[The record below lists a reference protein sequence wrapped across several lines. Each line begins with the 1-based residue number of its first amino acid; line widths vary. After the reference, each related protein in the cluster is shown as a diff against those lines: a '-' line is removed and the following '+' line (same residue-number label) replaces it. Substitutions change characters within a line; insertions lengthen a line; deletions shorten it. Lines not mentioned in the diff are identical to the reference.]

1 MPPTLPPLDVGACT
15 DVGQVRL
22 ENQDAHAL
30 FPYGAAGPDGP
41 ALFLVADGMGGEADG
56 ARASRIAAERFSATF
71 FAGSGGLASDL
82 RAAVQAANRAVREA
96 TEYGQRM
103 GTTCTALV
111 LAPTPDGAEAL
122 LAHVGDS
129 QAYRIENGEADAQLL
144 TRDHTVA
151 EEMHASGILSAE
163 EAARHPRRHTLTRS
177 LGIAPEVEP
186 DVLPLGPAAA
196 GTRFVLCSDGLAEV
210 SPAEIA
216 AAARRYDATEAAEWL
231 VALANSRGGRDNITV
246 VVVHVMNG

>member
-1 MPPTLPPLDVGACT
+1 MPPSLPPLDVGACT

-56 ARASRIAAERFSATF
+56 ARASRLAAERFSATF
-71 FAGSGGLASDL
+71 FAGTGDLEADL
-82 RAAVQAANRAVREA
+82 RAAVAEANRAVWEA
-96 TEYGQRM
+96 TADGRRM

-111 LAPTPDGAEAL
+111 LAPTPAGAEAV

-129 QAYRIENGEADAQLL
+129 QAYWIEGDGDARLVS
-144 TRDHTVA
+144 RDHTVA
-151 EEMHASGILSAE
+151 EELHASGVLTAE
-163 EAARHPRRHTLTRS
+163 EAARHRRRHALTRS
-177 LGIAPEVEP
+177 IGTEAAVEP
-186 DVLPLGPAAA
+186 DVVQLGPAPP

-210 SPAEIA
+210 SPDEIA
-216 AAARRYDATEAAEWL
+216 EAARRYGAREAAEWL
-231 VALANSRGGRDNITV
+231 VALANRRGGRDNVTA
-246 VVVHVMNG
+246 VVVHVLPA